1 MARLAFVE
9 DDTDRLSPWLW
20 AGATVLALAT
30 LSLALRPGGNVFL
43 IPLGEDGYYAR
54 AIARTVAAGRG
65 ITIDGVTATNGFQ
78 PLFPFIQAAMFK
90 VAGGDDALAV
100 RLILAL
106 HWLCQVGA
114 ALTVGEIA

>member
-20 AGATVLALAT
+20 AGATLLALAT
-30 LSLALRPGGNVFL
+30 LSLAFRPAGNVVL
-43 IPLGEDGYYAR
+43 MPLSEDGYYAMT
-54 AIARTVAAGRG
+54 IARNIAAGRG

-78 PLFPFIQAAMFK
+78 PLFTFIQAAMFRL
-90 VAGGDDALAV
+90 AGGDDVVAI
-100 RLILAL
+100 RLILVL

-114 ALTVGEIA
+114 ALHVG